1 MPHCVHLSLAPDSV
15 RLRDRLSYDDVFP
28 HIAQD
33 QRYYSSLTWGQ
44 FKYAMDELVKR
55 GCLPYGESVEKP
67 EEISF

>member
-1 MPHCVHLSLAPDSV
+1 
-15 RLRDRLSYDDVFP
+15 VFP